1 MLTYSMGTIG
11 GLMITNK
18 IFTAGD
24 LSPKNSVKHSTFK
37 TTTENWGPPACASLA
52 GFQHRSKWITW
63 LAVVR
68 FKPTPPACQGG
79 FHEICTVFCLLF
91 QPVPSLQSKDQNS
104 TLWIRG
110 EVIQSLED
118 LKSWNKTTM
127 KLTESCQT
135 QISTEKKWLP
145 SASHPSWDHHDTV
158 KACQK
163 IIYTKLISQPTDPFV
178 ENFSVCFW
186 CLNPEKCWTKSWA
199 KSCWVSRY
207 CLSCNG

>member
-11 GLMITNK
+11 GLMITAN
-18 IFTAGD
+18 F
-24 LSPKNSVKHSTFK
+24 HSWGSFSEKFCQAFNIK

-68 FKPTPPACQGG
+68 FKPTPPACRGG

-91 QPVPSLQSKDQNS
+91 QPVPSLQSQDQNS

-110 EVIQSLED
+110 KVIQSLED

-135 QISTEKKWLP
+135 QIFTEKNGCLLP
-145 SASHPSWDHHDTV
+145 
-158 KACQK
+158 
-163 IIYTKLISQPTDPFV
+163 LIRV
-178 ENFSVCFW
+178 E
-186 CLNPEKCWTKSWA
+186 TTMIQ
-199 KSCWVSRY
+199 
-207 CLSCNG
+207 